1 MLMGLCECCL
11 GVFDLGK
18 DDILIEG
25 VEKFTS
31 EYRETS
37 VLFGRLLTFN
47 DLRVFRY
54 FKPG

>member
-1 MLMGLCECCL
+1 MGYCECCL
-11 GVFDLGK
+11 GIRDLGK

-37 VLFGRLLTFN
+37 VLFGRLFTIK
-47 DLRVFRY
+47 DLRVFRK